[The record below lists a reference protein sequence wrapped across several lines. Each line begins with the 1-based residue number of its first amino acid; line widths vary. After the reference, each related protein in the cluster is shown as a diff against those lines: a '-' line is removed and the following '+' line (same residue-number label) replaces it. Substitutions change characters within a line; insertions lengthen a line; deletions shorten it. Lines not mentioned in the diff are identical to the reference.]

1 MTARELR
8 NVLFEIENQK
18 MTVKA
23 LRDIL
28 FEIENQDEELK
39 PEDIFKLTYNK

>member
-8 NVLFEIENQK
+8 KALFEINNQE
-18 MTVKA
+18 MTIKE

-28 FEIENQDEELK
+28 YTVENQDEELK